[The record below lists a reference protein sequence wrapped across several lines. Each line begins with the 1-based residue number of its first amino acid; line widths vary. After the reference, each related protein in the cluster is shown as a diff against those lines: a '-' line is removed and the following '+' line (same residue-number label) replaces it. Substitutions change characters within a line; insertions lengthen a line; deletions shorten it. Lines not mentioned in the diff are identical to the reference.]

1 MAVCEC
7 SSSAGL
13 SRDRIQILI
22 CLVHRIGAETSSRAV
37 ADRVQH
43 TRAAEG
49 EVIGQGGAFP

>member
-1 MAVCEC
+1 MIAAVMHACL
-7 SSSAGL
+7 AIGYR
-13 SRDRIQILI
+13 SRY